1 MHGNQLQQDKN
12 VVAQHLLD
20 GRRLQVGDFF
30 WEFVGF
36 GHRATVSGGW
46 GVHIAL
52 VLDVLPKRHPVVSV
66 YSFGIDKMTQSS
78 SGVFILAARR
88 KTTASRHSGSFQ
100 SKDVDAVP
108 WPRKT

>member
-36 GHRATVSGGW
+36 GHRATVSGVGC
-46 GVHIAL
+46 GSL
-52 VLDVLPKRHPVVSV
+52 MLP
-66 YSFGIDKMTQSS
+66 FT
-78 SGVFILAARR
+78 
-88 KTTASRHSGSFQ
+88 
-100 SKDVDAVP
+100 
-108 WPRKT
+108 